1 MAIDSQPGGYDRHE
15 ILKTCGT
22 VVFNRQLS
30 GDKTPSWLI
39 SSMIF
44 FGGWVNTY
52 YDHIWGVLG
61 YHIITILLPYMVPYY
76 YHIYIYYIHK
86 PAVTWASVWALGFWQ
101 KGPYTNL
108 RDDGGLWTRLYF
120 GLWLTPGRE
129 SYLIWL
135 VVWDIWIIFPY
146 IGNVIIPTEFHI
158 FQMGSNHQPV
168 HQHLSSQKKRFTGVN
183 LHTHRN
189 QHG

>member
-1 MAIDSQPGGYDRHE
+1 MTDMKSWKHVAPWFSIANWAGIKPLLGWSVRWFF
-15 ILKTCGT
+15 L
-22 VVFNRQLS
+22 
-30 GDKTPSWLI
+30 GDESTPI
-39 SSMIF
+39 MTI
-44 FGGWVNTY
+44 FGGFWGTILLPY
-52 YDHIWGVLG
+52 YYHIW
-61 YHIITILLPYMVPYY
+61 YHIITIY
-76 YHIYIYYIHK
+76 IYIYYIHK
-86 PAVTWASVWALGFWQ
+86 PAVIWGSVWALGFWQ

-129 SYLIWL
+129 SYLIWF